1 MKAIDITGT
10 GLSRKEADNPFNYND
25 DDNAKKRLALK
36 TMKELWPE
44 VPDMYASWIY
54 DMCVNT
60 PEDELKKIM
69 EKTETEP
76 SRFLGLEDVKRL
88 KKEQEQREKQTT
100 EQTTDFGAVL
110 QKNSVLE

>member
-10 GLSRKEADNPFNYND
+10 GLTRKEADNPFNYND
-25 DDNAKKRLALK
+25 DDNSKKRLALK

-60 PEDELKKIM
+60 PEDQLKDIM
-69 EKTETEP
+69 KKTEEEP
-76 SRFLGLEDVKRL
+76 TRFKGLEDVKRL
-88 KKEQEQREKQTT
+88 IQEQEERIN
-100 EQTTDFGAVL
+100 
-110 QKNSVLE
+110 KNSVLE